1 MVLFLSYF
9 YNFFNKEN
17 DLNVSNEIENKK
29 NDDCEEEK
37 EIKLNYNSSKNKI
50 SIKSIEKLVFE
61 GGGVKG
67 IAFLG
72 SLEVIKD
79 QLPKIKSFA

>member
-1 MVLFLSYF
+1 MFLM
-9 YNFFNKEN
+9 K
-17 DLNVSNEIENKK
+17 LKIK